1 MIRGIAYNQVPDSD
15 NRIHSDELAREYG
28 FSGALVPGVTVS
40 AYLIQPAV
48 EKWGMEWLNR
58 GHAHVVVSSPLYD
71 ETGFEVRTDWHGDS
85 YRAEL
90 ISGGNKTASA
100 SVSLQAAGTNHGIER
115 RGDPVMPDNF
125 LGPQANYETM
135 LSLQGNGCMAKAFL
149 WSADHEMARYFRSQT
164 DMPALLR
171 SDGAVSSGGFANM
184 SFILGC
190 ANRHFAAVAS
200 MSQWV
205 HLETRSQNF
214 EAVPLGTQLISEMR
228 VLKLFSKKGHEFADC
243 EFNLFRADNGRGVCT
258 IEQRAI
264 YRLRPPGGAVE

>member
-1 MIRGIAYNQVPDSD
+1 MIGGVAYNQVPDSD

-40 AYLIQPAV
+40 AYLMQPAI
-48 EKWGMEWLNR
+48 EQWGIDWLNH
-58 GHAHVVVSSPLYD
+58 GHAHVVVTSPLYD
-71 ETGFEVRTDWHGDS
+71 EAEFEVHSEWNGDS
-85 YRAEL
+85 YSAEL
-90 ISGGNKTASA
+90 NSDGKKNANAI
-100 SVSLQAAGTNHGIER
+100 VSLKVDAVPADTAR
-115 RGDPVMPDNF
+115 RGDPVMPDHY
-125 LGPQANYETM
+125 LGPQASYETM
-135 LSLQGNGCMAKAFL
+135 LSLQDRGCMAKAFL
-149 WSADHEMARYFRSQT
+149 WSADHEMARYFRSQA

-171 SDGAVSSGGFANM
+171 TDDAVSSGGFANM

-200 MSQWV
+200 MNPWV

-228 VLKLFSKKGHEFADC
+228 ILELFSRKGHEFADC
-243 EFNLFRADNGRGVCT
+243 QFNLFRADNGRCVCA

-264 YRLRPPGGAVE
+264 YSLRPPGGRA